1 MRRREF
7 LGVLGGMAAGWPA
20 SARAQQTMPVI
31 GYVSGRSLEY
41 EERLLS
47 SFRKGLE
54 EEGYAAGRN
63 VAVQYRFSDGDDS
76 RLAAIAADFVR
87 RQVAVIVASGPSAVA
102 VKGATSTIPIVFS
115 SGADP
120 VGQGLVTSLS
130 RPGGNATGVAVFTNE
145 LGPKRLE
152 LLREL
157 APKAGLIAFVV
168 NPHSTTTAAQVKDI
182 QTAAAALGQKIVVV
196 NASTPEE
203 VEQAFP
209 TVAQEKAGAVL
220 YSAHQFY
227 QIVRDQL
234 VALAARHRLPAMYE
248 WREFVEAGGLAS
260 YSTSR
265 NDSFRQMGVYTGQI
279 LKGAKP
285 SELPV
290 VQPTKFELVI
300 NLTTAKALGLEV
312 SAKLLAL
319 SDEVIE

>member
-1 MRRREF
+1 MKRREF
-7 LGVLGGMAAGWPA
+7 IALVGGAAAWPYAAG
-20 SARAQQTMPVI
+20 AQQTMPVI

-54 EEGYAAGRN
+54 EEGYAPGRN

-76 RLAAIAADFVR
+76 RLSAIAADFVR

-115 SGADP
+115 TGADP
-120 VGQGLVTSLS
+120 VGQGLVASLS
-130 RPGGNATGVAVFTNE
+130 RPGGNATGVAVFTNQ

-157 APKAGLIAFVV
+157 APKAALIAFVV
-168 NPHSTTTAAQVKDI
+168 NLHSTTTAAQVKDI
-182 QTAAAALGQKIVVV
+182 QTAAVALGQKILVV
-196 NASTPEE
+196 NASTPED
-203 VEQAFP
+203 VEQAFA
-209 TVAQEKAGAVL
+209 TIAREKAGAAL

-290 VQPTKFELVI
+290 VRPTKFELVI
-300 NLTTAKALGLEV
+300 NLKAAKALGLTV
-312 SAKLLAL
+312 PQSLLIQA
-319 SDEVIE
+319 DEVIE

>member
-1 MRRREF
+1 MQRREF
-7 LGVLGGMAAGWPA
+7 FGVLGGAVAGWSA

-63 VAVQYRFSDGDDS
+63 VVVQYRFSDGDDS
-76 RLAAIAADFVR
+76 RLPGIAADFVR
-87 RQVAVIVASGPSAVA
+87 RQVAVIVASGPSAMM
-102 VKGATSTIPIVFS
+102 VKDATSTIPIVFS
-115 SGADP
+115 TGADP
-120 VGQGLVTSLS
+120 VGQGLVASLS

-145 LGPKRLE
+145 LGAKRLE

-157 APKAGLIAFVV
+157 VPKVGLIAFVA
-168 NPHSTTTAAQVKDI
+168 NLHSTTTAAQVKDV
-182 QTAAAALGQKIVVV
+182 QSAAATFGQKILVV

-203 VEQAFP
+203 VEQAFA

-248 WREFVEAGGLAS
+248 WREFVEAGGLVS
-260 YSTSR
+260 YSTNR
-265 NDSFRQMGVYTGQI
+265 DDSFRQMGVYTAQI

-290 VQPTKFELVI
+290 MQPTKFELVI
-300 NLTTAKALGLEV
+300 NLKTAKALGLEV

>member
-7 LGVLGGMAAGWPA
+7 LGVLGGVAAGWSG

-31 GYVSGRSLEY
+31 GYISGRSLEY

-63 VAVQYRFSDGDDS
+63 VALQYRFSDGDDR
-76 RLAAIAADFVR
+76 RLPAIAADFVR
-87 RQVAVIVASGPSAVA
+87 RQVAVIVASGPSAEA

-120 VGQGLVTSLS
+120 VGRGLVASLN
-130 RPGGNATGVAVFTNE
+130 RPGGNATGVAVFSNE

-157 APKAGLIAFVV
+157 APKAGLIAFVI
-168 NPHSTTTAAQVKDI
+168 NPHSTATAAQVKDI
-182 QTAAAALGQKIVVV
+182 QTAAAALGQKILVV
-196 NASTPEE
+196 NASTSEE
-203 VEQAFP
+203 VEQAFA
-209 TVAQEKAGAVL
+209 TIAQEKAGAVL

-227 QIVRDQL
+227 QIIRDQL

-248 WREFVEAGGLAS
+248 
-260 YSTSR
+260 
-265 NDSFRQMGVYTGQI
+265 
-279 LKGAKP
+279 
-285 SELPV
+285 
-290 VQPTKFELVI
+290 
-300 NLTTAKALGLEV
+300 
-312 SAKLLAL
+312 
-319 SDEVIE
+319 

>member
-7 LGVLGGMAAGWPA
+7 LGVLGGVAAGWSA

-76 RLAAIAADFVR
+76 RLPAIAADFVR

-120 VGQGLVTSLS
+120 VGQGLVASLS

-145 LGPKRLE
+145 LGAKRLE

-168 NPHSTTTAAQVKDI
+168 NLHSTGTAAQVKDI
-182 QTAAAALGQKIVVV
+182 QTAAVALGQKILVV

-203 VEQAFP
+203 VEQAFA
-209 TVAQEKAGAVL
+209 TIAQEKAGAVL

-300 NLTTAKALGLEV
+300 NLRTAKALGLEV
-312 SAKLLAL
+312 PAKLLAL